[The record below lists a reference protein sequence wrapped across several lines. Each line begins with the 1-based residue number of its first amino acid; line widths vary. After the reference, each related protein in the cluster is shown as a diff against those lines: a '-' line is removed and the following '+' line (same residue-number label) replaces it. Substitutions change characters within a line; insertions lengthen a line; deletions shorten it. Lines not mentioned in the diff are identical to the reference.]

1 MRVVSLLP
9 SATEIV
15 CTLGCADL
23 LVGRSHDCDYPQ
35 EVLDLPAVTTTHL
48 RLEEGSASIDAQVV
62 ESLSVGKALYGLRT
76 DLLAELR
83 PDLIL
88 TQDLCRVCTV
98 TGAEVEAAAL
108 CLQGPVQVVSASPE
122 SLAGVWDSI
131 RVIGRSL
138 GVRDRAER
146 CVASLEA
153 RLRVLASGR
162 SEPRPRV
169 ALLEW
174 LDPPFSAGHW
184 NPQLIEAAGGV
195 DALENG
201 PGRSRRV
208 GLEDI
213 VRSTPDLLVV
223 ACCGMDP
230 TRVEAELP
238 VFRAQVEA
246 LAPGW
251 LSRRP
256 VCVVDGQQFFS
267 RPGPRL
273 VDSAEWLSNIL
284 TRSVPRVFRQGG
296 AFHPA

>member
-23 LVGRSHDCDYPQ
+23 LVGRSHDCDYPD

-62 ESLSVGKALYGLRT
+62 ESLSAGQSLYGLRT

-108 CLQGPVQVVSASPE
+108 CLHGPVEVVSASPE

-131 RVIGRSL
+131 RLIGRAL
-138 GVRDRAER
+138 GVAQRAER
-146 CVASLEA
+146 IVTSLEE
-153 RLRVLASGR
+153 RLERVR
-162 SEPRPRV
+162 SHRTQPRPRV

-184 NPQLIEAAGGV
+184 NPEVIEAAGGV
-195 DALENG
+195 DALANG
-201 PGRSRRV
+201 PGRSRRI
-208 GLEDI
+208 GFEDI
-213 VRSTPDLLVV
+213 LRSDPDVLVV
-223 ACCGMDP
+223 ACCGMD
-230 TRVEAELP
+230 RSRGEAELP
-238 VFRAQVEA
+238 AFRARMEG

-251 LSRRP
+251 LARRA
-256 VCVVDGQQFFS
+256 VLVVDGQQFFS

-273 VDSAEWLSNIL
+273 ADSAEWLSGIL
-284 TRSVPRVFRQGG
+284 TR
-296 AFHPA
+296 PALAAP